1 MTEPRPARVSAIP
14 WEWRHDDRETPV
26 PGMQLRTAK
35 GKLFISEDQMIAIA
49 DALVDLY
56 EEYQQHENTSG
67 TNPPGIIAGNA

>member
-1 MTEPRPARVSAIP
+1 
-14 WEWRHDDRETPV
+14 
-26 PGMQLRTAK
+26 MQLRTAK

-67 TNPPGIIAGNA
+67 TNPPGVIAGNA

>member
-35 GKLFISEDQMIAIA
+35 GKLFISEDQMITIA

-56 EEYQQHENTSG
+56 EEYQQHNYTPG
-67 TNPPGIIAGNA
+67 ADNPGSNSGNA